1 MNMTSS
7 TLLIMA
13 AGGGE
18 RYGGL
23 KQVEPLGPCGATFTD
38 YSVFDALQA
47 GFNKVVF
54 VIRRDIEKTFRTS
67 VGMRIENQVDVRYIF
82 QGEAVPAPPV
92 NILDRKKP
100 WGTAH
105 AVLSAANVIDEPFV
119 VINADDF
126 YGQESFAI
134 VNKYLQLPN
143 SDAVLVG
150 FSLRNALSAFGPVK
164 RGLCDLSGEMLLRV
178 TEVDIVAEGSSIHSV
193 DIAGTKRQ
201 LTGDEVVSMNMWGF
215 KPPIFEAFHRS
226 WIRFARASGQ
236 SATAEFY
243 IPIVMSEFIAN
254 DNGQCRVLETP
265 SRWFGV
271 TYSADRPVVV
281 KRIQDLI
288 KDGVYPERLWPDSH

>member
-1 MNMTSS
+1 MNVTSS
-7 TLLIMA
+7 TLLVMA

-23 KQVEPLGPCGATFTD
+23 KQVEPLGPYGATLID

-47 GFNKVVF
+47 GFTKVVF
-54 VIRRDIEKTFRTS
+54 VIRRDIEEIFRAS
-67 VGMRIENQVDVRYIF
+67 VGKRIESQVDVRYIF
-82 QGEAVPAPPV
+82 QGEGVPEPPI
-92 NILDRKKP
+92 NTLDRKKP

-105 AVLSAANVIDEPFV
+105 AVLSAANVIDEPFA

-126 YGQESFAI
+126 YGHASFTI
-134 VNKYLQLPN
+134 LNKYLQSPD

-164 RGLCDLSGEMLLRV
+164 RGLCELSGEMLLKI
-178 TEVDIVAEGSSIHSV
+178 TEVDIVAEGNSIHYV
-193 DIAGTKRQ
+193 DTAGTERQ

-215 KPPIFEAFHRS
+215 EPSIFDAFHRS
-226 WIRFARASGQ
+226 WTRFARASGN

-243 IPIVMSEFIAN
+243 IPIVISEFVAN
-254 DNGQCRVLETP
+254 ENGQCRVLDTP
-265 SRWFGV
+265 SHWFGV
-271 TYSADRPVVV
+271 TYSSDQPVVV

-288 KDGVYPERLWPDSH
+288 KDGVYPERLWPDSN